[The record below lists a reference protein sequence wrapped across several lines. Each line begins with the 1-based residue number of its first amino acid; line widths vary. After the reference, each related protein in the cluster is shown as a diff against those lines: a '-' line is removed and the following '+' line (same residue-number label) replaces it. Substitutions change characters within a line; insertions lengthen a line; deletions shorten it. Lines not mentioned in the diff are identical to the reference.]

1 MAAGTESASKRGAHD
16 SDAEN
21 DESINDEI
29 AEFHRERARIRQ
41 LMGQIGGVQYSK
53 ADTVINV
60 FFIVM
65 VLGFF
70 GIELFFHPLPTTVSI
85 EIGVFLISIKML
97 WMIHANQKFN
107 HFVFWVLN
115 TVEYRL
121 NANAKALEELTAS
134 VDALRGTRT
143 IDKQDARHTKD

>member
-1 MAAGTESASKRGAHD
+1 MATEPKSAPKRGPHNP
-16 SDAEN
+16 EMET

-29 AEFHRERARIRQ
+29 AEFHKERARIRQ

-53 ADTVINV
+53 ADTVINI

-70 GIELFFHPLPTTVSI
+70 GMELLFHPIPTTVSI

-134 VDALRGTRT
+134 VDALRAAKTPEQGPRRR
-143 IDKQDARHTKD
+143 DRG